1 MTSLMMR
8 APSAEAPCLIVRKN
22 CIANSNEAENLVHF
36 LTIFNARNRFYFDF
50 VAAQRNLIKI
60 IEFPSRYREFQEY
73 FDHYY
78 DIIYTNKTIRSNNGR
93 VTTVSA

>member
-1 MTSLMMR
+1 MR
-8 APSAEAPCLIVRKN
+8 APTAEAPCHRAQKLYRKLVR
-22 CIANSNEAENLVHF
+22 NEAENLVHF

-78 DIIYTNKTIRSNNGR
+78 DIIYTNKTIRGNNGR